1 MSEIITCTAWDT
13 AGKYSELIDESHKIV
28 IGRNEYFSSRATPS
42 LKTIRLE
49 RLLRRW
55 RLIQTLLI
63 LAAADCMPQRS
74 IIGKQKKAL
83 TQHSSLKSS

>member
-49 RLLRRW
+49 RFEL
-55 RLIQTLLI
+55 T
-63 LAAADCMPQRS
+63 DS
-74 IIGKQKKAL
+74 GKIKTVHRYVHPDFKVQL
-83 TQHSSLKSS
+83 VPLGSQ